1 MPFASPLA
9 SVPARWFRRAGAALA
24 VLGAAGAA
32 LAWLPAATREAA
44 PLAAAGTG
52 ARIAVMVHGYQGL
65 VPWGRGYRCADGLVG
80 LDEPA
85 PPDGRSPRAAGELVR
100 LAARLEQA
108 GYDVYF
114 ARWTTGGAQTIGLA
128 DAAGCLATQI
138 AEARRRT
145 AARTGKP
152 APPVTLVG
160 HSMGGLVGRAYV
172 EGGAF
177 AARADVS
184 DVVTFGS
191 PHLGVAADVLLRL
204 LALLN
209 PSALVRGG
217 LPCTTSPGTCELSYE
232 AMAAFNRSHAR
243 PAGVGYDVV
252 AGDRAIIPPSWFV
265 PGADDGVVEARSAV
279 GLDVPRWQVN
289 DAHTALTSL
298 VVDHYAVS
306 DDSARCLEIALD
318 LGAGAR
324 GACQRVTRPVGV
336 LGVPGGGRAD
346 GEAAESP
353 ESIGAV
359 DGGAA
364 EDAPVDG
371 AADITGAGQDPET
384 AGLAAADAGAD
395 VDPGL
400 APGGAA
406 PDPVGVPMSP
416 VTVLELGPGDVRSVP
431 LVVDGRAAD
440 IAVGWAGGAVD
451 VVLQLPDGQAVGG
464 PGAGALLPG
473 SRHRAFARGPAAG
486 GQVTHLAAP
495 PAGTW
500 LVVVRNTGATAAD
513 VGVFASLASAIRLD
527 AQALPG
533 REPGRA
539 TVVARVTDGSAP
551 VGGARVEAMVMGD
564 ADPITVPLTDMGR
577 GVYAAGLRVA
587 GGGWRHVAV
596 RATGMTAGGVVFA
609 REATAMVAAAP

>member
-1 MPFASPLA
+1 M
-9 SVPARWFRRAGAALA
+9 
-24 VLGAAGAA
+24 
-32 LAWLPAATREAA
+32 
-44 PLAAAGTG
+44 
-52 ARIAVMVHGYQGL
+52 
-65 VPWGRGYRCADGLVG
+65 
-80 LDEPA
+80 
-85 PPDGRSPRAAGELVR
+85 R
-100 LAARLEQA
+100 LANRLEQA

-160 HSMGGLVGRAYV
+160 HSMGGLVSRAYV

-184 DVVTFGS
+184 DIVTFGS

-217 LPCTTSPGTCELSYE
+217 LPCTASPGTCELSYE
-232 AMAAFNRSHAR
+232 AMAAFNRSHVR

-252 AGDRAIIPPSWFV
+252 AGDKAIIPPSWFV

-318 LGAGAR
+318 LGPGAR
-324 GACQRVTRPVGV
+324 GTCQRVTRPVGTF
-336 LGVPGGGRAD
+336 GAPGGGPD
-346 GEAAESP
+346 PEAA
-353 ESIGAV
+353 A
-359 DGGAA
+359 
-364 EDAPVDG
+364 
-371 AADITGAGQDPET
+371 
-384 AGLAAADAGAD
+384 LAAADAGAD

-400 APGGAA
+400 APGGAS
-406 PDPVGVPMSP
+406 PDPVGGPMSP

-431 LVVDGRAAD
+431 LVVDGHGAD

-451 VVLQLPDGQAVGG
+451 VVLQLPDGQVVGG

-500 LVVVRNTGATAAD
+500 LVVLRNTSAAAAD
-513 VGVFASLASAIRLD
+513 VGVFATLASALRLD
-527 AQALPG
+527 AQARPG
-533 REPGRA
+533 REAGRA
-539 TVVARVTDGSAP
+539 TVVARVTDGGAP
-551 VGGARVEAMVMGD
+551 VGGARVEATVMGD
-564 ADPITVPLTDMGR
+564 AGPVAVPMTDMGQ
-577 GVYAAGLRVA
+577 GVYAAQLHVA

-609 REATAMVAAAP
+609 REAAAMVAAAP